1 MQDFGDLIGAILFP
15 FGAYFP
21 GFTISA
27 ALMGFV
33 YGIFLYKKP
42 GKEIKDFK
50 FILRLIISSIIV
62 LIGIKIF
69 LESVFLNVL
78 YGKAYLAVVASRF
91 VTQLIL
97 LPIQVIV
104 IFFLEKA
111 LRPFVNKYL
120 YKEEKI
126 GIDEYLDTF
135 DKFTKDPNLDA
146 MKYIMEKF
154 DSPHKKLKF
163 IHVAGTN
170 GKGSICEMLSNIL
183 KDTEYKV
190 RKIYI
195 STFNKI

>member
-1 MQDFGDLIGAILFP
+1 MFP

-33 YGIFLYKKP
+33 YGVFLYKKP
-42 GKEIKDFK
+42 GKEVKDFK
-50 FILRLIISSIIV
+50 FIIRLIISSLIV

-78 YGKAYLAVVASRF
+78 YGKAYFAVVASRF

-104 IFFLEKA
+104 IFLLDKA

-170 GKGSICEMLSNIL
+170 GKGSICEMLANVL
-183 KDTEYKV
+183 NNTEYKV
-190 RKIYI
+190 RKIHI
-195 STFNKI
+195 STSNKI